1 MRCLIEWE
9 LLVKTTRFGQ
19 GTLNFVMYVTKSYSN
34 LSSPGDGVEGS
45 TLPLTYVLESSSL
58 QLCAV
63 QKGEGWGLG
72 GKVKSCVMR
81 LLVAGCRG
89 KTQAPETRMSRI
101 LRGVVEGGR

>member
-1 MRCLIEWE
+1 M
-9 LLVKTTRFGQ
+9 KTTQFGQ
-19 GTLNFVMYVTKSYSN
+19 GTLNLVMFMTKSYSN

-45 TLPLTYVLESSSL
+45 TLPLTYVLGSSSL

-63 QKGEGWGLG
+63 QKGEGWGLR
-72 GKVKSCVMR
+72 GKVKSFHPSMSITR

-101 LRGVVEGGR
+101 LRGVGEGGR